1 MSWIA
6 SDETDTLLE
15 TENIRCFHTDYEN
28 FNFADD
34 HVIIWQWYLNDDES
48 ERWQVV
54 LAVQR
59 DSRCTRYGARVLAT
73 QCVVPQGRFW
83 DVRINIRQT
92 DDEIVQ
98 LVRCMTACI
107 YIRRRTMRYRHWDKI
122 MSTVLTANTSR
133 QRTFE
138 KLDYSTS
145 DCKYGQNCSSL
156 PWDVILYHGPVT
168 PCELINSFNYV
179 LFTRSM
185 LLHGR
190 ELPQYDVCL

>member
-1 MSWIA
+1 MFPYRLR
-6 SDETDTLLE
+6 ELQF
-15 TENIRCFHTDYEN
+15 RRRPCDYL
-28 FNFADD
+28 A
-34 HVIIWQWYLNDDES
+34 VVS
-48 ERWQVV
+48 ERRRIWT
-54 LAVQR
+54 LAGCPG
-59 DSRCTRYGARVLAT
+59 STARQSLHEVRRPGILAT

-83 DVRINIRQT
+83 DVRINVRQT

-98 LVRCMTACI
+98 PVRSMTACI